1 MSFICNFTNDSD
13 CSSLFEQ
20 VHVSFTAIQ
29 ATLAIIIVLT
39 SIPVNLLLIAA
50 MIFYR
55 KSQDKSII
63 ISISV
68 LISNTIVSVFLTG
81 EIAITSI
88 ARSWLFGYWGCQIIA
103 FIGTSG
109 WISGSIAVGLVSFDR
124 LCRVFWPFAYQ
135 RHEKKIIVTLLIT
148 SWTIAIIISTF
159 LWLYNS
165 YDFAIAIPG
174 CVIIEAPDIS
184 VLETIVVYVVLA
196 ASPILGLLFPGIIY
210 TIMYCKAR
218 KLRQKTQIGSVMAE
232 SPDMASAKEAQR
244 RANRATLTYV
254 LMMVVLI
261 VVKILIITDIIVR
274 VILHHLNVSTSIIVP
289 IGFWFTI
296 FICSYVLGDV
306 VIILTDKQQRNAVK
320 KLLSKLKNKIRNE
333 LLF

>member
-1 MSFICNFTNDSD
+1 MAFFCNFTNDSD
-13 CSSLFEQ
+13 CSTLFEQ
-20 VHVSFTAIQ
+20 VPVSFTVIQ
-29 ATLAIIIVLT
+29 AILATVIILI
-39 SIPVNLLLIAA
+39 SIPINMLLIAA

-68 LISNTIVSVFLTG
+68 LISNTIVSVFVTG

-109 WISGSIAVGLVSFDR
+109 WISGSIAIGLVSFDR

-135 RHEKKIIVTLLIT
+135 RHEKKVVVTLVIL
-148 SWTIAIIISTF
+148 SWAIAIIVSTL
-159 LWLYNS
+159 LWLCNS
-165 YDFAIAIPG
+165 FAFALAVPG
-174 CVIIEAPDIS
+174 CVTIEAPDIS
-184 VLETIVVYVVLA
+184 VLETIVVYIVLA
-196 ASPILGLLFPGIIY
+196 AIPILGLLFAGIIY

-218 KLRQKTQIGSVMAE
+218 KLRQKIQVGSVMAE

-254 LMMVVLI
+254 LMMVAFII
-261 VVKILIITDIIVR
+261 VNILIITDIIVR
-274 VILHHLNVSTSIIVP
+274 VILHSLDVSIIIIVP
-289 IGFWFTI
+289 IGFFFTI

-306 VIILTDKQQRNAVK
+306 VIILTNKQQRDAVK
-320 KLLSKLKNKIRNE
+320 KLLKKIK
-333 LLF
+333 

>member
-1 MSFICNFTNDSD
+1 MAFFCNFTNDSD
-13 CSSLFEQ
+13 CSILFEP
-20 VHVSFTAIQ
+20 VPVFFTLIQ
-29 ATLAIIIVLT
+29 AILATVTILI
-39 SIPVNLLLIAA
+39 SIPINMLLIAA

-68 LISNTIVSVFLTG
+68 LISNTIVSVFVTG

-109 WISGSIAVGLVSFDR
+109 WISGSIAIGLVSFDR

-135 RHEKKIIVTLLIT
+135 RHEKKVVVTLVIL
-148 SWTIAIIISTF
+148 SWTIAIIVSTL
-159 LWLYNS
+159 LWLCNS
-165 YDFAIAIPG
+165 LAVPG
-174 CVIIEAPDIS
+174 CVTIEAPEIS

-196 ASPILGLLFPGIIY
+196 AIPILGLLFLGI
-210 TIMYCKAR
+210 IMYCKAR
-218 KLRQKTQIGSVMAE
+218 KLRQKIQVGSVMAE
-232 SPDMASAKEAQR
+232 SPDMASTKEAQR

-254 LMMVVLI
+254 LMMIAFI
-261 VVKILIITDIIVR
+261 VVNILIITDIIVR

-320 KLLSKLKNKIRNE
+320 KLLSKLKNKIRSE